1 MSSEGHLHL
10 FDGDVGAEPRDDFDV
25 VELLQDLLHQQT
37 LQHLRVPHVV
47 EQSEGK
53 DDNKIVKYGISSGY
67 DG

>member
-1 MSSEGHLHL
+1 MSSENHLHL

-25 VELLQDLLHQQT
+25 VELLHDLLHQQT

-53 DDNKIVKYGISSGY
+53 KDNEIVKYWISSGY
-67 DG
+67 EG

>member
-1 MSSEGHLHL
+1 MSSEDHLHL
-10 FDGDVGAEPRDDFDV
+10 FDGDVWAEPGDDLDV
-25 VELLQDLLHQQT
+25 VELLHDLLHQQT

-53 DDNKIVKYGISSGY
+53 DDNEIVKYGISSGY